1 MFSRL
6 VKRKHQR
13 NNIGEKM
20 FSSFAQKKN
29 SKESKTIFQENCAR
43 KHGVSSSHMF
53 LRAFHTGLKSLK
65 SKNQLVFKKKN
76 LGERIPELICGRAK
90 QTFEKRF

>member
-29 SKESKTIFQENCAR
+29 SKESKTIFQENFAR

-65 SKNQLVFKKKN
+65 SKNQLVFKKEKFRRADS
-76 LGERIPELICGRAK
+76 RIDLWKSEAN
-90 QTFEKRF
+90 F